1 MLPHGYEQP
10 AAIALLLGGVLA
22 CFAGYRLFRIVLGI
36 YGFILGAMIASS
48 IVGVSNTTGMLVA
61 AIVGGLIGSV
71 VLVFAWFVGVSLV
84 GAGIGV
90 LIAHVAWTQVGS
102 GDPPA
107 IAIIAVAV
115 AGAIGAMFVQ
125 KYVIVVGTA
134 FGGAWTIV
142 LAAANAFPVH
152 EGGADPRCVGHRGV
166 DLLSDLRPR
175 HALGADDLEGGVGAP
190 SRWNTLRALRVLD
203 WWDRSA
209 RAAT

>member
-10 AAIALLLGGVLA
+10 AAIVLLLGGVLA
-22 CFAGYRLFRIVLGI
+22 CFAGRRLFRIVLGI

-48 IVGVSNTTGMLVA
+48 VVGVTNTTGMIVA
-61 AIVGGLIGSV
+61 AVAGGLLGSA

-90 LIAHVAWTQVGS
+90 LVAHVVWSQVGT

-107 IAIIAVAV
+107 MAIVAVAV

-134 FGGAWTIV
+134 FGGAWTVV
-142 LAAANAFPVH
+142 LAAANMVPQAQTSLTR
-152 EGGADPRCVGHRGV
+152 GA
-166 DLLSDLRPR
+166 SDTEVWIFYPTSAPATRWVPIAWI
-175 HALGADDLEGGVGAP
+175 ALGLLGTAVQLSTASG
-190 SRWNTLRALRVLD
+190 RKRK
-203 WWDRSA
+203 
-209 RAAT
+209 

>member
-10 AAIALLLGGVLA
+10 AAVVLLLGGVLA

-48 IVGVSNTTGMLVA
+48 VVGVGNNTGMLVA
-61 AIVGGLIGSV
+61 AVVGGLIGSV
-71 VLVFAWFVGVSLV
+71 VLVFAWFVGVALV

-90 LIAHVAWTQVGS
+90 LIAHIVWTQVGT

-107 IAIIAVAV
+107 MAIIAVAV

-125 KYVIVVGTA
+125 KYVIVAGTS

-142 LAAANAFPVH
+142 LAVANAFPQ
-152 EGGADPRCVGHRGV
+152 GIGQGV
-166 DLLSDLRPR
+166 SDTDVWIFYPTSAPPARWVPVAWI
-175 HALGADDLEGGVGAP
+175 ALGLAGTAVQL
-190 SRWNTLRALRVLD
+190 
-203 WWDRSA
+203 
-209 RAAT
+209 ATAGKKRK

>member
-10 AAIALLLGGVLA
+10 VALLLLLGGVLA
-22 CFAGYRLFRIVLGI
+22 CFAGYRLFRVVLGF

-48 IVGVSNTTGMLVA
+48 VVGVSNTAGMIVA

-71 VLVFAWFVGVSLV
+71 VLVLAWFVGVALV

-90 LIAHVAWTQVGS
+90 LAAHVVWSQIGT

-134 FGGAWTIV
+134 FMGAWTIV
-142 LAAANAFPVH
+142 LAVANAFPAVRQ
-152 EGGADPRCVGHRGV
+152 GLTRGASDTEVWIFYPTSAPGIRWAPIAWIGLG
-166 DLLSDLRPR
+166 LLGTAVQLSTTAGRKR
-175 HALGADDLEGGVGAP
+175 K
-190 SRWNTLRALRVLD
+190 
-203 WWDRSA
+203 
-209 RAAT
+209 